1 MATNIGTG
9 PQDIPLNQFLGEMAF
24 MDTPANKVFWAANFN
39 VTGTDL
45 TGAVPIVFDN
55 VLYNIGGAYDG
66 TTGYM
71 TAPRSGLYF
80 LSANIISG
88 DVNQWLRYYWQ
99 VSVNGG
105 ANWSDV
111 MATQS
116 NYANSQSGDFEAANS
131 SWVHYLNEGDILRLY
146 LDASSGV
153 SVYRAE
159 ARFAR
164 YTGCLLFG

>member
-39 VTGTDL
+39 QTSTGL
-45 TGAVPIVFDN
+45 TGAQTIVFEN

-66 TTGYM
+66 TTGYV

-80 LSANIISG
+80 LSVNIISAG
-88 DVNQWLRYYWQ
+88 ADQYLRYYWQ

-111 MATQS
+111 LATQS
-116 NYANSQSGDFEAANS
+116 NYANSQSGDFEAANTT
-131 SWVHYLNEGDILRLY
+131 WVHYLNGGDVLRLY
-146 LDASSGV
+146 LDNNADV
-153 SVYRAE
+153 SVYRNE
-159 ARFAR
+159 PRFAR
-164 YTGCLLFG
+164 FTGCLLFG